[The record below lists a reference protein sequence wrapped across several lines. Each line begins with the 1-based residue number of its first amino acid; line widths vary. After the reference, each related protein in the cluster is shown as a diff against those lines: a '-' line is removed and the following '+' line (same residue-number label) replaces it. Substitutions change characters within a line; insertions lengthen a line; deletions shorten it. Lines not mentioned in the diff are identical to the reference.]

1 MAQGHD
7 RKILRVG
14 IIQNGRIVEER
25 LLRRRDRVTLG
36 QSPRNTFVLPAAGV
50 PRSLLLFDVRDGR
63 YRLHF
68 RPGLNGKLSVDGA
81 VLDFRAL
88 REQKLAR
95 KVGDGYVVPLPDSSR
110 GKVVI
115 DDVTVL
121 FQFVVPPPAPATAR
135 LPSSLRSNWT
145 RFIDWPFV
153 TALLG
158 SFVVQV
164 FSITFIVSQDYPE
177 PPRGIDALDDR
188 FVSMLI
194 AEPEPPPEQEEKE
207 EPIEKEK
214 EKEKVAEKKKPEPE
228 KKPEK
233 KPEPEPKTPEEIA
246 KRQAEDM
253 RRMQKKVQEK
263 TILGAIGTLGGDGPG
278 TFVDTLKDGATDVAM
293 AEAFDGTRG
302 IAMGGT
308 ADAEGRQVGA
318 EVGSVAGIE
327 DGALEARPR
336 KAVKTEKKG
345 PEVDVRGSVTVK
357 APTETFGTGALDG
370 KAISKVVNRRKR
382 SVQGCYE
389 KELKRSPDLAG
400 KVKVQFTVLE
410 SGRVGDVNLLED
422 TIGNGAVGK
431 CIVRQ
436 VKRWRFPKPDGG
448 SVTVTFPFIFAPSG

>member
-1 MAQGHD
+1 MAQGRDH
-7 RKILRVG
+7 KILRVG

-36 QSPRNTFVLPAAGV
+36 QSPRNTFVLPSAGV
-50 PRSLLLFDVRDGR
+50 PRSLTLFDVRDGR

-68 RPGLNGKLSVDGA
+68 RPGLNGKLSIDGA

-95 KVGDGYVVPLPDSSR
+95 RLGEGYTVPLPESSR
-110 GKVVI
+110 GKVVV

-121 FQFVVPPPAPATAR
+121 FQFVVPPPAPAATR
-135 LPSSLRSNWT
+135 LPTSLKASWT

-164 FSITFIVSQDYPE
+164 FSLVFIVSQDYPE

-188 FVSMLI
+188 FVSMLVS
-194 AEPEPPPEQEEKE
+194 EPPPPEEQEEKE
-207 EPIEKEK
+207 EPVEEK
-214 EKEKVAEKKKPEPE
+214 EKEKVPEKKKPEPE
-228 KKPEK
+228 KEK

-253 RRMQKKVQEK
+253 RRMQKAVQEK

-293 AEAFDGTRG
+293 AEAFDGTKG

-308 ADAEGRQVGA
+308 NDGDGRQVGA
-318 EVGSVAGIE
+318 EAGSVAGID

-336 KAVKTEKKG
+336 KAVTTEKKG
-345 PEVDVRGSVTVK
+345 REVDVRGSVAVK
-357 APTETFGTGALDG
+357 SPTESFGTGALDM
-370 KAISKVVNRRKR
+370 KAVSKVVNRRKR

-389 KELKRSPDLAG
+389 KELKRNPDLSG

-410 SGRVGDVNLLED
+410 SGRVGDVQLLED
-422 TIGNGAVGK
+422 TIGDDGVGK

-436 VKRWRFPKPDGG
+436 VKRWRFPKPEGG
-448 SVTVTFPFIFAPSG
+448 SVTVTFPFLFTPSG

>member
-1 MAQGHD
+1 MAQGRD

-36 QSPRNTFVLPAAGV
+36 QSPRNTFVLPSAGV
-50 PRSLLLFDVRDGR
+50 PRSLVLFDVRDGR

-95 KVGDGYVVPLPDSSR
+95 KVGDGYAVPLPESSR

-121 FQFVVPPPAPATAR
+121 FQFVVPPPGPAATR
-135 LPSSLRSNWT
+135 LPSSLRSGWS

-158 SFVVQV
+158 SFVLQV

-177 PPRGIDALDDR
+177 PPRGLDTLDDR
-188 FVSMLI
+188 FVSMLVS
-194 AEPEPPPEQEEKE
+194 EPPPVEEPEAKEEPVEKEEEKE
-207 EPIEKEK
+207 KT
-214 EKEKVAEKKKPEPE
+214 
-228 KKPEK
+228 PEK
-233 KPEPEPKTPEEIA
+233 KPEPEEKKPEPKPEPKTPEEVA
-246 KRQAEDM
+246 KRNAEDM
-253 RRMQKKVQEK
+253 RRMQKAVQEK

-278 TFVDTLKDGATDVAM
+278 QFVDSLKDGATDVAM

-302 IAMGGT
+302 LAMGGT

-318 EVGSVAGIE
+318 EAGSVAGID
-327 DGALEARPR
+327 DGALQARPR
-336 KAVKTEKKG
+336 KAVSTEKKG
-345 PEVDVRGSVTVK
+345 RELDVRGSVAVK

-382 SVQGCYE
+382 AVKGCYE
-389 KELKRSPDLAG
+389 KELKRTPDLSG
-400 KVKVQFTVLE
+400 KVSVQFEILE
-410 SGRVGDVNLLED
+410 SGRVGEVRVLED
-422 TIGNGAVGK
+422 TIDNEAVSK

-436 VKRWRFPKPDGG
+436 IKRWRFPKPDGG
-448 SVTVTFPFIFAPSG
+448 SVRTTFPFVFTPSS